1 MSLIPEIEI
10 TKKSLEMNGNTCF
23 KAPMRKQQQ
32 NTILK
37 PFTMY
42 AMCISI
48 ENEMFEKAKKIVF
61 IRVQTR
67 SIMF

>member
-1 MSLIPEIEI
+1 
-10 TKKSLEMNGNTCF
+10 MNGKTGF